1 MSQNYTLITP
11 TTTLANSLQ
20 PLIDRDDAAASCFSG
35 TAFPSTNLLLGQ
47 LCYRTDQLKLYQL
60 TVVSPANWMLILDLS
75 SGAAFAPNATAVA
88 WSGVTGR
95 PTTISGYGI
104 TDALNKTGDTASG
117 KIGFKAATAGG
128 ASISIPHGV
137 APTSPAAGDIWST
150 STGFFVN
157 VNGTTGTVSL
167 IEATETYTGKKT
179 FATAGTGAASANI
192 PAGAA
197 PTTPVDGDLWATTTQ
212 LVYRMAGVSKNVAF
226 WDANSRIPVAN
237 GGTGAGDA
245 ATARTNLG
253 AAAASHTHTTAQITG
268 LGSLATLNTV
278 GATQLG
284 QSGSAPV
291 YAARAWVNFNGSGT
305 PAVVAGGNV
314 SSITDNGV
322 GDYTVNLTTAMA
334 DANYAVTATAS
345 TGATQAYFDVRGD
358 TTTLTT
364 SAFRLNVHT
373 QSGGVPV
380 KSDPATVYAMVIR

>member
-1 MSQNYTLITP
+1 MSQNYTVIAP
-11 TTTLANSLQ
+11 TQTLANSLQ

-35 TAFPSTNLLLGQ
+35 TAFPSTNLLLGM
-47 LCYRTDQLKLYQL
+47 LCFRTDQLKLYQL
-60 TVVSPANWMLILDLS
+60 TVVSPASWVLIFDLS
-75 SGAAFAPNATAVA
+75 SGVAFAPNATAVA
-88 WSGVTGR
+88 WSGVSGR

-117 KIGFKAATAGG
+117 KIGFIAATAGG
-128 ASISIPHGV
+128 ASVSIPHGV

-150 STGFFVN
+150 TAGFFVN

-167 IEATETYTGKKT
+167 IEAAETYAGKKT
-179 FATAGTGAASANI
+179 FATGGTGAASANI

-197 PTTPVDGDLWATTTQ
+197 PTTPVDGDLWATTSQ

-291 YAARAWVNFNGSGT
+291 YAARAWVNFNGGGT

-314 SSITDNGV
+314 SSITDNGT

-334 DANYAVTATAS
+334 DVNYAVTAMAS
-345 TGATQAYFDVRGD
+345 SAATQAYFDARGD

-364 SAFRLNVHT
+364 STFRLNIHT
-373 QSGGVPV
+373 QAGGVPV
-380 KSDPATVYAMVIR
+380 KVDPTTVYAMVIR